1 MDVEKVPEIIRVL
14 LVGPE
19 STAENVRDLLSES
32 MDTSFDVM
40 HAETPLEAVNAC
52 IRSRP
57 DCVLIL
63 DFGEAPSAET
73 IIANISEET
82 GNVPA
87 PVVILTDTLNERR
100 VAQTLKTGAQDCV
113 LLDHVDAVLLDR
125 SIHHAMARKR
135 VEERLVRSALYD
147 ELTGLPTRT
156 VFFDRLHVA
165 IQRTRRT
172 KGFRFA
178 VAFLDLNDFKEIND
192 KRGHLAGDRV
202 LAETARRLKRCLRP
216 GDIVARFGGDEFVV
230 LADDVDTDTAATH
243 LAERIVGAL
252 AEPVDYSGD
261 RIPVSGSVGFS
272 FGGNN
277 HCSAEEI
284 IEEADAAMYLAKH
297 LDTHIALAATPGRS
311 SMLGD
316 HAHADRVLEAL
327 ERDQLLL
334 HYHPIHRTS
343 DHSIIAMEAL
353 LRWRHPEDGL
363 IPADAFLREP
373 SLDGVAEPVE
383 AWVVQR
389 ACADVARWKTAGLRA
404 PARVN
409 LSLEALVGHRLEARI
424 TAEVNATGLESTD
437 IGFEVSGDMAG
448 LDADAIIE
456 RLKAL
461 QAQGHEIAIE
471 GFGEASVS
479 IDRLTALPFDVF
491 KIGRRIAAEIEHSPD
506 HAASLR
512 RLVTIA
518 RSLGGSAVAQGIET
532 ELQHEAF
539 KQAGVDALQGFLFSR
554 PRPLDDILA
563 SLAGRRP
570 SKVGRAKPLLRHNHR
585 PTTE

>member
-1 MDVEKVPEIIRVL
+1 M
-14 LVGPE
+14 
-19 STAENVRDLLSES
+19 
-32 MDTSFDVM
+32 
-40 HAETPLEAVNAC
+40 
-52 IRSRP
+52 
-57 DCVLIL
+57 
-63 DFGEAPSAET
+63 
-73 IIANISEET
+73 
-82 GNVPA
+82 
-87 PVVILTDTLNERR
+87 
-100 VAQTLKTGAQDCV
+100 
-113 LLDHVDAVLLDR
+113 
-125 SIHHAMARKR
+125 
-135 VEERLVRSALYD
+135 
-147 ELTGLPTRT
+147 
-156 VFFDRLHVA
+156 
-165 IQRTRRT
+165 
-172 KGFRFA
+172 
-178 VAFLDLNDFKEIND
+178 
-192 KRGHLAGDRV
+192 
-202 LAETARRLKRCLRP
+202 
-216 GDIVARFGGDEFVV
+216 
-230 LADDVDTDTAATH
+230 
-243 LAERIVGAL
+243 
-252 AEPVDYSGD
+252 
-261 RIPVSGSVGFS
+261 
-272 FGGNN
+272 
-277 HCSAEEI
+277 
-284 IEEADAAMYLAKH
+284 
-297 LDTHIALAATPGRS
+297 
-311 SMLGD
+311 
-316 HAHADRVLEAL
+316 
-327 ERDQLLL
+327 
-334 HYHPIHRTS
+334 
-343 DHSIIAMEAL
+343 
-353 LRWRHPEDGL
+353 
-363 IPADAFLREP
+363 
-373 SLDGVAEPVE
+373 AEPVE